1 MQQAEHLKQ
10 AGADLEIVKQLKS
23 LLGEHGYTQAFA
35 PIEEASGLPNTAY
48 WSPEWLSLEQTRLFQ
63 RNWVFAG
70 A

>member
-10 AGADLEIVKQLKS
+10 AGVDLETVKQVKA

-48 WSPEWLSLEQTRLFQ
+48 WSPEWPLP
-63 RNWVFAG
+63 
-70 A
+70 